1 MIHMTRGYIIIRLRC
16 NIIQGLGHLKITF
29 PLPVTTSRGK
39 ITIMLNHVAPWSDM
53 ISVHWYTALMHWY
66 DILIWHIL
74 ICWYTDILGI
84 LIHCTD
90 TVYTV
95 CWYTDVLV
103 YRYTL
108 DNRCV
113 YGIRYTVYW
122 YTVHVLYQH
131 LHAVSRWFGSLCHQF
146 ETTVWTLMTTFPCVQ
161 VDEDNRRFSLPTLFE
176 TICITVSGTCGK
188 VCLRNLITQEL
199 IV

>member
-1 MIHMTRGYIIIRLRC
+1 
-16 NIIQGLGHLKITF
+16 
-29 PLPVTTSRGK
+29 
-39 ITIMLNHVAPWSDM
+39 MLH
-53 ISVHWYTALMHWY
+53 HG
-66 DILIWHIL
+66 LIWYL
-74 ICWYTDILGI
+74 YTDILLWCTDMIYWFDIYWYADI
-84 LIHCTD
+84 LIYS
-90 TVYTV
+90 VYWYIVLTQ
-95 CWYTDVLV
+95 CIQYADILMYWYTG
-103 YRYTL
+103 THSTTGA
-108 DNRCV
+108 CTV
-113 YGIRYTVYW
+113 YGIRYTGIR

-188 VCLRNLITQEL
+188 VCLRNLITQEF